1 MKNGVSVR
9 DPALRDFCEYL
20 QTPAGTTMEALTC
33 FWSFRPAAENPH
45 TRLRG
50 WSLSAHILVS
60 MLRIPKGRAPWLTA
74 RHLFFNNLLVIKT
87 AAGCTRL

>member
-1 MKNGVSVR
+1 
-9 DPALRDFCEYL
+9 
-20 QTPAGTTMEALTC
+20 
-33 FWSFRPAAENPH
+33 
-45 TRLRG
+45 
-50 WSLSAHILVS
+50 